1 MVFFEGELSLDS
13 ARNACN
19 PLTRIQCNP
28 DACVTSKRGI
38 MSVPLI
44 PRKLLFGNASR
55 VRPRLSP
62 DGTMLSWCAPVDG
75 VMNIWLAPVNNLEAA
90 TPLTRTQGRPIF
102 WHDWSADGRFVMF
115 LNDFNGDENDHLFV
129 ADAASGELRDIT
141 PYESV
146 NAELLLLSPD
156 LPGSVLVGLNDRDPS
171 WHDIWKI
178 DLETGIRSLV
188 YENTGDFGSFILDW
202 QGNLRLGFRRIP
214 GSGNAEVCRYANG
227 AWTRWRII
235 PFEDDL
241 TTWEIA
247 FNRAGTHLSILS
259 SVDRDTSALV
269 RINMATGEEEVLAS
283 HPRVDIGDTYLL
295 HPATFEVAAIS
306 CEPLRQQWIVL
317 DPEIEAD
324 FALIQEELPG
334 RDFFIDSVSDD
345 YAQWIV
351 RSSSAEDPAVYHL
364 LSRSSGTLRE
374 LFRARPELV
383 PYQMAGKE
391 GVVIKSRDG
400 LDLVS
405 FLSLPPMA
413 GPRPLNPLPMVLLV
427 HGGPWGRDYLG
438 YDNVHQWLAN
448 RGYAVLSVNCRAS
461 SGFGKAFLN
470 AGDREHAGK
479 MHDDLIDA
487 VEWAIAAGIAD
498 RARVAI
504 MGWSYGGYAAFVGAT
519 FTPDVFACTVPIVGI
534 TDLVTLMENRP
545 PYWADFME
553 HFHRRYADVRTEEGR
568 AWLRSRSPLY
578 RVDSITKP
586 MLIGHGANDI
596 RCTVAQSD
604 LIVDV
609 MQKKGLD
616 VTYVVYPD
624 EGHGFARPENSLSFF
639 AITEAFL
646 ARQLGGRFEPVG
658 EDFAGSSHEIRAGGD
673 FL

>member
-1 MVFFEGELSLDS
+1 
-13 ARNACN
+13 
-19 PLTRIQCNP
+19 
-28 DACVTSKRGI
+28 

-55 VRPRLSP
+55 VSPRLSP
-62 DGTMLSWCAPVDG
+62 DGTMLSWLAPVDG
-75 VMNIWLAPVNNLEAA
+75 VMNIWLAPVNSLEAA

-102 WHDWSADGRFVMF
+102 WHEWSADGRFVLF

-129 ADAASGELRDIT
+129 ADPSSGELRDLT
-141 PYESV
+141 PYDGV
-146 NAELLLLSPD
+146 NAQLLLLSPD
-156 LPGSVLVGLNDRDPS
+156 LPDSVFVALNDRDAS
-171 WHDIWKI
+171 WHDVWKI
-178 DLETGIRSLV
+178 DLETGKRTLV
-188 YENTGDFGSFILDW
+188 YENTERFGSFLLDL
-202 QGNLRLGFRRIP
+202 QGNLRLARRPIP
-214 GSGNAEVCRYANG
+214 GSGDAEVCLYANG
-227 AWTRWRII
+227 AWTHWRVV

-241 TTWEIA
+241 ATWQIA
-247 FNRAGTHLSILS
+247 FNRAGTHLSVVS
-259 SVDRDTSALV
+259 SADRDTSALI
-269 RINMATGEEEVLAS
+269 RINLATGEEEVLAS
-283 HPRVDIGDTYLL
+283 HPSVDVGDNYLL

-324 FALIQEELPG
+324 FALIQERFPG
-334 RDFFIDSVSDD
+334 QDFSIHSVSDD
-345 YAQWIV
+345 FAQWIV
-351 RSSSAEDPAVYHL
+351 TSYSAEDPSVYHL
-364 LSRSSGTLRE
+364 LSRSSGTLHE

-405 FLSLPPMA
+405 FLSLPPMT
-413 GPRPLNPLPMVLLV
+413 GPRPVHPLPMVLLV
-427 HGGPWGRDYLG
+427 HGGPWGRDYHG

-448 RGYAVLSVNCRAS
+448 RGYAVLSVNYRAS

-498 RARVAI
+498 RSKVAI

-534 TDLVTLMENRP
+534 TDLVTMMENSP

-553 HFHRRYADVRTEEGR
+553 HLHRRYADVRTEEGR

-586 MLIGHGANDI
+586 MLIGHGANDV

-604 LIVDV
+604 LIVDL
-609 MQKKGLD
+609 MQKKCLD

-646 ARQLGGRFEPVG
+646 ARQLGGRCEPVG